1 MAKQVIGI
9 GNAANDGSGDPL
21 RTAGDKINDNFNEFY
36 TKIGDG
42 TNLYSTQFAVMF
54 SSSLLM
60 QCDAIISSGNVLLRA
75 TAETGVNGSVNYR
88 VKREVM

>member
-1 MAKQVIGI
+1 M
-9 GNAANDGSGDPL
+9 
-21 RTAGDKINDNFNEFY
+21 R
-36 TKIGDG
+36 DG

-60 QCDAIISSGNVLLRA
+60 QCEAIRVGNDILLRA
-75 TAETGVNGSVNYR
+75 TPESGINGSTNYR

>member
-1 MAKQVIGI
+1 M
-9 GNAANDGSGDPL
+9 
-21 RTAGDKINDNFNEFY
+21 R
-36 TKIGDG
+36 DG

-60 QCDAIISSGNVLLRA
+60 QCEATISSGNILLRV
-75 TAETGVNGSVNYR
+75 TPESGINGSTNYR

>member
-1 MAKQVIGI
+1 M
-9 GNAANDGSGDPL
+9 
-21 RTAGDKINDNFNEFY
+21 R
-36 TKIGDG
+36 DG

-60 QCDAIISSGNVLLRA
+60 QCEATISSGNILLRA
-75 TAETGVNGSVNYR
+75 TPESGINGSTNYR